1 MRRILITFLLMVTS
15 LVGHAQFLNMDAL
28 MFTAG
33 VWGDMTLRRGVN
45 LSGRWDWNVHWLPES
60 PIQLTGYWQAG
71 VGYWH
76 ASAGDTGNPNHTTI
90 VSASPVLQ
98 IWVGEYSLKR
108 NALFFELGIGPAYST
123 ETAVGKRNLASH
135 WHFEDKFG
143 AGINIAADRPFQLI
157 YRYNHYSNAST
168 VMPNQGLDL
177 HTLTFVLFFK

>member
-1 MRRILITFLLMVTS
+1 MRRILLSITLLSTS
-15 LVGHAQFLNMDAL
+15 LLGQAQFLNMDAL
-28 MFTAG
+28 MFSAG

-45 LSGRWDWNVHWLPES
+45 ISGRWDWGVHWLPES

-76 ASAGDTGNPNHTTI
+76 ASPGDTGNPNHTTI

-98 IWVGEYSLKR
+98 MWVGEYNLKR